1 MIDHMNTIHEGPR
14 SRRGRRVATLLL
26 PVAVA
31 VGLAGC
37 DLDNLLD
44 VGDPE
49 VASPES
55 VRDPSALPV
64 VVAGAVRDFTYAYS
78 GTGAIGG
85 GGANDPL
92 ITLTGLFTDEMRHYG
107 TFPTRQEV
115 DRRAI
120 PTTAPN
126 NTTDNATLSD
136 SYHNLHRA
144 RRAAELGEQLFEAA
158 DAGNSADRALLSN
171 LAGFSY
177 ILFGE
182 IYCEGVPYSSIGLD
196 GAVTHAPPST
206 RAETFSRAME
216 RFDRAMEI
224 ASAVDAADALNLARV
239 GKARALLNM
248 GQFAAAAAEVA
259 AVPDD
264 FVWLIEHSAN
274 STSEANG
281 VFMYSLN
288 SGRYGVP
295 DAPEGGVGLDW
306 TQDERTP
313 VVLNPRD
320 PFDTSLPFYLG
331 PAKYPDR
338 NAPVVLADG
347 REARLIRAEAALQA
361 GDIPG
366 FLGHLNA
373 ARAQDE
379 LDALTSADVP
389 ATDAGREDLLFAER
403 GYTMW
408 LTAHRLGD
416 LRRLIRQ
423 YGRAQAAVFP
433 TGTFFRDGL
442 QYGTDVNFPIYV
454 DENNNPEFT
463 GCLNRDA

>member
-1 MIDHMNTIHEGPR
+1 MNTIHEGPR
-14 SRRGRRVATLLL
+14 SRRGRRLAALVL
-26 PVAVA
+26 PLAVA

-37 DLDNLLD
+37 DLDSLLD

-78 GTGAIGG
+78 GTGSIGG

-144 RRAAELGEQLFEAA
+144 RRAAELGEVLFEAA

-196 GAVTHAPPST
+196 GAVTHGPPST
-206 RAETFSRAME
+206 RAETFAQAMD

-224 ASAVDAADALNLARV
+224 ANAVDALDALNLARV

-248 GQFAAAAAEVA
+248 GEFAAAAAEVA

-331 PAKYPDR
+331 QAKYPDR
-338 NAPVVLADG
+338 NAGVVLADG
-347 REARLIRAEAALQA
+347 REARLIQAEAALQA
-361 GDIPG
+361 GNIPG
-366 FLGHLNA
+366 FLLHLNA
-373 ARAQDE
+373 ARAQDG
-379 LDALTSADVP
+379 LDPIALTDIP
-389 ATDAGREDLLFAER
+389 LTDAGRVDLLFAER
-403 GYTMW
+403 GYAMW

-423 YGRAQAAVFP
+423 YGRAQASVFP
-433 TGTFFRDGL
+433 SGEFFRDGL